1 MRFALVI
8 MLVLVATT
16 PAVAQDMACPYNQ
29 RMALDR
35 RASPLDSLSFA
46 AGGAT
51 VKICY
56 GRPSLKGRVMIGPE
70 DAPHPFG
77 KVWRTGANETTKFI
91 ATAPVM
97 VGSIAVP
104 AGMYALYAVPG
115 ETEWHVIVN
124 KSHEQWGQEGS
135 YTAEVQAQELGRV
148 PAKVESLG
156 TPVETFTIRSEAQAD
171 GSAHLILE
179 WQTTRIRVPVT
190 AAK

>member
-1 MRFALVI
+1 MRTLMLAALCT
-8 MLVLVATT
+8 VAAT
-16 PAVAQDMACPYNQ
+16 PAAAQQDMACPYNQ

-56 GRPSLKGRVMIGPE
+56 GRPSLKGRTMIGDE
-70 DAPHPFG
+70 AVPFG
-77 KVWRTGANETTKFI
+77 KVWRTGANETTKLI

-179 WQTTRIRVPVT
+179 WQTTRVRVPVT
-190 AAK
+190 AKK